1 MYQNMCNS
9 SVSDLKSLSLCWWR
23 LVAWCTKINLLP
35 FFKVKIVVLKE
46 GIIGWYLRSQTPLFT
61 NKSTKTIFKHILLS
75 FTNVASIYEHA
86 HTWIV
91 IVILTTTNAAHRST
105 WDARRTKHRTRRLAP
120 HSATPQFSRIC
131 CPLTLFVLDTQVLIL
146 LFFCD
151 FIKIIPYYCSQ
162 KGTLYVKVVDPKC
175 ITAETKR

>member
-1 MYQNMCNS
+1 MCHRLYHRHGCSYLAPTLVEWSEILRPAVLEITVWQYNSSKTSCSKMYQNMCNS

-105 WDARRTKHRTRRLAP
+105 WDAQNTARDGW
-120 HSATPQFSRIC
+120 
-131 CPLTLFVLDTQVLIL
+131 PLTQQHPSSHASAV
-146 LFFCD
+146 
-151 FIKIIPYYCSQ
+151 
-162 KGTLYVKVVDPKC
+162 
-175 ITAETKR
+175 R